1 MHISQQL
8 ENYLRFAIRFM
19 RTTLLSL
26 FLLIFFVSC
35 KSDPTTKE
43 MVPVVADDSSSVSL
57 DIEVSTH
64 GDTPVWVGKDIPEI
78 EYLLGVLDSVALNS
92 IFIAKEPIQSLDLK
106 LFMLQFGLKKM
117 DPEGVLFLSEVND
130 SMRIV
135 TIKERLAFLNLI
147 SMENVSLAGLSVNE
161 LSISEA
167 KKRFSKSY
175 GARNFYGDGYR
186 AKFFDRP
193 FDSYDH
199 VVLKISKTPYFLHL
213 RFVDARLED
222 LEINLDGIY

>member
-1 MHISQQL
+1 MKTIL
-8 ENYLRFAIRFM
+8 FC
-19 RTTLLSL
+19 L

-92 IFIAKEPIQSLDLK
+92 ISITKEPIQSLDLK
-106 LFMLQFGLKKM
+106 LFILQFALKKT
-117 DPEGVLFLSEVND
+117 DSEGILFLSEGND

-147 SMENVSLAGLSVNE
+147 SLENVSLAGLPVNE
-161 LSISEA
+161 LRIAEV
-167 KKRFSKSY
+167 KKRFPTSY
-175 GARNFYGDGYR
+175 GARNFYSDGY
-186 AKFFDRP
+186 KFKLFDRT

-199 VVLKISKTPYFLHL
+199 VVLKISQTPYFLHL
-213 RFVDARLED
+213 RFVDTKLED
-222 LEINLDGIY
+222 LEINLEGIY

>member
-1 MHISQQL
+1 MKTNL
-8 ENYLRFAIRFM
+8 FC
-19 RTTLLSL
+19 L

-35 KSDPTTKE
+35 KSDPTSKD
-43 MVPVVADDSSSVSL
+43 MVAIAADDSTSFSR
-57 DIEVSTH
+57 DFEVSTH
-64 GDTPVWVGKDIPEI
+64 GDTPVWVGKEIPEL

-92 IFIAKEPIQSLDLK
+92 ISIAKEPIQSLDLK
-106 LFMLQFGLKKM
+106 LFMLQFGLNKT
-117 DPEGVLFLSEVND
+117 DPEGILFLSEGND

-147 SMENVSLAGLSVNE
+147 SLENVSLAGLSVNE
-161 LSISEA
+161 LSISEV
-167 KKRFSKSY
+167 KKRFPTSY

-186 AKFFDRP
+186 AKFFDRT

>member
-1 MHISQQL
+1 
-8 ENYLRFAIRFM
+8 M
-19 RTTLLSL
+19 RTILLCL
-26 FLLIFFVSC
+26 FLLIFIVSC

-43 MVPVVADDSSSVSL
+43 MVPVAADDSSSVSL

-64 GDTPVWVGKDIPEI
+64 GDTPVWVGKDIPEV

-92 IFIAKEPIQSLDLK
+92 ISIAKEPIQSLDLK
-106 LFMLQFGLKKM
+106 LFILQFGLKKM
-117 DPEGVLFLSEVND
+117 DSEGILFLSEGND

-147 SMENVSLAGLSVNE
+147 SLENVSLAGLSVNE

-167 KKRFSKSY
+167 KKRFSTSY
-175 GARNFYGDGYR
+175 GARNFYSDSY
-186 AKFFDRP
+186 KFKLLDRQ

-199 VVLKISKTPYFLHL
+199 VVLKISQTPYFLHL
-213 RFVDARLED
+213 RFVDGRLED
-222 LEINLDGIY
+222 LEINLEGIY